1 MHTVDNQQSARP
13 LMQRGVK
20 RLIRDM
26 NITISPTA
34 ICIVIINE
42 QKDANVMY
50 SLCHAPPFIPITYG
64 AH

>member
-1 MHTVDNQQSARP
+1 
-13 LMQRGVK
+13 MQRGVK
-20 RLIRDM
+20 SLIRDM
-26 NITISPTA
+26 NIAISPTA

-50 SLCHAPPFIPITYG
+50 SLCHVPPFIPITYG